1 METTKVKK
9 FDYTDAKRNISK
21 GLDYLSMI
29 ISAINY
35 TNDNIDNCSSQSC
48 INTLLSNTDDII
60 KYAAFL
66 KYDIKTLSD
75 SVRNK

>member
-9 FDYTDAKRNISK
+9 FDYKDAKDNIFK

-35 TNDNIDNCSSQSC
+35 TNDNIDNCSSQSY
-48 INTLLSNTDDII
+48 INTLLNDLQDIEVWT
-60 KYAAFL
+60 KVL
-66 KYDIKTLSD
+66 KYQIKTLSD
-75 SVRNK
+75 SIRNK